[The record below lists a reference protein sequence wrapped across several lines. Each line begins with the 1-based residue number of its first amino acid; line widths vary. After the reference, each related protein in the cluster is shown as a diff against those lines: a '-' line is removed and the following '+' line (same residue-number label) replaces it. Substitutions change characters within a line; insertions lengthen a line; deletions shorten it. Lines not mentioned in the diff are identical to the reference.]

1 MFSIHT
7 NSGKSIKEHSHFQ
20 QEYEILLPP
29 GRYFEV
35 IDKMN
40 PGGGLHIIDLQEA
53 SPPFKM
59 LVDPFDLSPVPVVL
73 LQSKPVIPEPVI
85 PKPVIPKSVIPKP
98 VTPKPVIP
106 KPVIPK
112 PVIPKPVIP
121 KPVIPKPRKFTS
133 FDKE

>member
-7 NSGKSIKEHSHFQ
+7 KSGKSIKQHSYFQ
-20 QEYEILLPP
+20 QEDEILLPP

-35 IDKMN
+35 IDKMS
-40 PGGGLHIIDLQEA
+40 PGGGLHIINLQEV

-59 LVDPFDLSPVPVVL
+59 LADPFDSGPSPVVL
-73 LQSKPVIPEPVI
+73 PP
-85 PKPVIPKSVIPKP
+85 
-98 VTPKPVIP
+98 PKPVIP